1 MMGVRID
8 PDESGLEHIQ
18 VIATRVRNNF
28 LDDCKPDA
36 ERLAPVDTGDL
47 YLSIDVDHGAGEI
60 RADTPYAA
68 AVEMGS
74 RPHDIPN
81 AFGRGITAHHPGG
94 PAQPYLRPAV
104 FRERR
109 LRA

>member
-1 MMGVRID
+1 MGVRID
-8 PDESGLEHIQ
+8 PYEPGLEEIQ
-18 VIATRVRNNF
+18 VVATRVRNNF

-47 YLSIDVDHGAGEI
+47 YLSIDVDHGAGQLVA
-60 RADTPYAA
+60 RVPHAA

-74 RPHDIPN
+74 APHDIPN
-81 AFGRGITAHHPGG
+81 AFGRGVTVHHPGG

-104 FRERR
+104 YRTRV